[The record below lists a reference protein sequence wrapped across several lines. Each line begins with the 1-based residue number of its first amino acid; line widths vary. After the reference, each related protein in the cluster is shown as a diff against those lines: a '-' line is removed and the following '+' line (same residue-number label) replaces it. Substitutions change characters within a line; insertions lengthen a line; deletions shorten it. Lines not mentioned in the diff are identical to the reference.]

1 MVFLIIIT
9 KLKNMKKF
17 NLMLLFALFTL
28 SASAQDYVDIFKL
41 SVNNA
46 ILGNIDNNY
55 ETGVNNLNMEVYYP
69 KKLSEKAVLLTGF
82 TVENTR
88 LDLNVSRIQT
98 ADIVSG
104 RSSLTMTRFN
114 LGMKYQH
121 SEKWSGTYVF
131 LPKIASDFENIGSN
145 DFQFG
150 GLAVLD
156 YQYSE
161 TSKVKFGVYASTEN
175 HGSTIT
181 PLIGIWHRS
190 KDSKFYINATLPI
203 RMDANYALSKKF
215 SVGSDLLTSIKS
227 YNLSQV
233 DSDNYVQEESIRF
246 ALYAALGL
254 MDNSIIVRGKVGFDT
269 TDYGLFNSNQKVG
282 AQVLTFPLNTDKRTR
297 LNSEFDSSLYVG
309 FDAIYR
315 FDLTKETK

>member
-1 MVFLIIIT
+1 
-9 KLKNMKKF
+9 
-17 NLMLLFALFTL
+17 
-28 SASAQDYVDIFKL
+28 
-41 SVNNA
+41 
-46 ILGNIDNNY
+46 
-55 ETGVNNLNMEVYYP
+55 MELYYP

-88 LDLNVSRIQT
+88 LNFSQASERT
-98 ADIVSG
+98 
-104 RSSLTMTRFN
+104 SLTMTRLN

-131 LPKIASDFENIGSN
+131 LPKIASDFDNIGSN

-156 YQYSE
+156 YQYNE
-161 TSKVKFGVYASTEN
+161 TSKVKFGLYASSEN

-190 KDSKFYINATLPI
+190 KNNKFYINATLPI
-203 RMDANYALSKKF
+203 RMDANYALTKKF
-215 SVGSDLLTSIKS
+215 SVGTDLLTSIKS
-227 YNLSQV
+227 YNLSEFN
-233 DSDNYVQEESIRF
+233 SDFYTQEESIRF
-246 ALYAALGL
+246 AMYAALGL
-254 MDNSIIVRGKVGFDT
+254 MENSIILRGKVGFDT
-269 TDYGLFNSNQKVG
+269 TDYGVYSSNEKVG
-282 AQVLTFPLNTDKRTR
+282 AQVLTFPLSTDKRNR
-297 LNSEFDSSLYVG
+297 LNSEFDSSLYLG

>member
-1 MVFLIIIT
+1 
-9 KLKNMKKF
+9 MKKIK
-17 NLMLLFALFTL
+17 LLLLFALFTV
-28 SASAQDYVDIFKL
+28 SVNAQDYVDIFKL
-41 SVNNA
+41 SLNNA
-46 ILGNIDNNY
+46 TLGNLDNDY
-55 ETGVNNLNMEVYYP
+55 ETSVNNLNMEVYYP

-88 LDLNVSRIQT
+88 LNFSEGEERT
-98 ADIVSG
+98 
-104 RSSLTMTRFN
+104 SLTMTRLN

-156 YQYSE
+156 YQYNE
-161 TSKVKFGVYASTEN
+161 TSKVKIGLYASSEN

-190 KDSKFYINATLPI
+190 KNNKFYINTTLPI
-203 RMDANYALSKKF
+203 RMDANYALTKNF
-215 SVGSDLLTSIKS
+215 SVGTDLLTSIKS
-227 YNLSQV
+227 YNLSEAN
-233 DSDNYVQEESIRF
+233 SDFYTQEESIRF
-246 ALYAALGL
+246 AMYAAFGF
-254 MDNSIIVRGKVGFDT
+254 MENAIILRGKVGFDT
-269 TDYGLFNSNQKVG
+269 TDYGVYNSNEKVG
-282 AQVLTFPLNTDKRTR
+282 AQVLTFPLSTDKRNR
-297 LNSEFDSSLYVG
+297 LNSEFDSSLYIG

-315 FDLTKETK
+315 FDLTKESK

>member
-1 MVFLIIIT
+1 
-9 KLKNMKKF
+9 MKKIK
-17 NLMLLFALFTL
+17 LLLLFALFTV
-28 SASAQDYVDIFKL
+28 AANAQDYVDIFKL
-41 SVNNA
+41 SLNNA
-46 ILGNIDNNY
+46 TLGNVDNDY
-55 ETGVNNLNMEVYYP
+55 ETSVNNLNMEVYYP

-88 LDLNVSRIQT
+88 VNYLFENPTNIFQVS
-98 ADIVSG
+98 D
-104 RSSLTMTRFN
+104 RSNLTMTRLN

-161 TSKVKFGVYASTEN
+161 SYKIKFGLYASSEN

-181 PLIGIWHRS
+181 PLIGLWHRS

-203 RMDANYALSKKF
+203 RMDANYALSKNF
-215 SVGSDLLTSIKS
+215 SVGSDLATSIKS
-227 YNLSQV
+227 YNLSELN
-233 DSDNYVQEESIRF
+233 SDKYVQEESIRF

-254 MDNSIIVRGKVGFDT
+254 MDNSIILRGKVGFDT
-269 TDYGLFNSNQKVG
+269 TDYGVFDSNEKVG
-282 AQVLTFPLNTDKRTR
+282 AQVLTFPLSTDKRFR
-297 LNSEFDSSLYVG
+297 INSEFDSSLYIG
-309 FDAIYR
+309 FDAVYR

>member
-1 MVFLIIIT
+1 
-9 KLKNMKKF
+9 MKKI
-17 NLMLLFALFTL
+17 NLLLFFALFTL
-28 SASAQDYVDIFKL
+28 TASAQDYVDIFKL

-46 ILGNIDNNY
+46 TLGNIDNNY

-69 KKLSEKAVLLTGF
+69 KKLSDKAVLLTGF

-156 YQYSE
+156 YQYNA
-161 TSKVKFGVYASTEN
+161 TSKIKFGVYASSEN

-190 KDSKFYINATLPI
+190 KNSKFYINATLPI

-233 DSDNYVQEESIRF
+233 NSDNYVQEESIRF

-282 AQVLTFPLNTDKRTR
+282 AQVLTFPLNTDNRTR

>member
-1 MVFLIIIT
+1 
-9 KLKNMKKF
+9 MKKI
-17 NLMLLFALFTL
+17 NLLLFFALFTL
-28 SASAQDYVDIFKL
+28 TASAQDYVDIFKL

-46 ILGNIDNNY
+46 TLGNIDNNY

-69 KKLSEKAVLLTGF
+69 KKLSDKAVLLTGF
-82 TVENTR
+82 TVENTK
-88 LDLNVSRIQT
+88 LNLRPNV
-98 ADIVSG
+98 D

-190 KDSKFYINATLPI
+190 KNSKFYINATLPI

-233 DSDNYVQEESIRF
+233 NSDNYVQEESIRF

-282 AQVLTFPLNTDKRTR
+282 AQVLTFPLNTDNRTR

>member
-1 MVFLIIIT
+1 MVFLILIT
-9 KLKNMKKF
+9 KLKNMKKIK
-17 NLMLLFALFTL
+17 LMLFFALFTL
-28 SASAQDYVDIFKL
+28 SASAQDYVDILKL
-41 SVNNA
+41 SVNNTT
-46 ILGNIDNNY
+46 LGNIDNNY
-55 ETGVNNLNMEVYYP
+55 ETSVNNLNMEVYYP

-156 YQYSE
+156 YQYNE
-161 TSKVKFGVYASTEN
+161 TSKVKFGVYASSEN

-227 YNLSQV
+227 YNLSQLN
-233 DSDNYVQEESIRF
+233 SDNYVQEESIRF
-246 ALYAALGL
+246 AFYAALGM
-254 MDNSIIVRGKVGFDT
+254 MDNSIILRGRVGFDT
-269 TDYGLFNSNQKVG
+269 TDYGVFNSNQKVG
-282 AQVLTFPLNTDKRTR
+282 AQVLTFPLSTDKRTR

>member
-1 MVFLIIIT
+1 
-9 KLKNMKKF
+9 
-17 NLMLLFALFTL
+17 
-28 SASAQDYVDIFKL
+28 
-41 SVNNA
+41 
-46 ILGNIDNNY
+46 
-55 ETGVNNLNMEVYYP
+55 MEVYYP
-69 KKLSEKAVLLTGF
+69 KKLSDKAVLLTGF

-88 LDLNVSRIQT
+88 LDLNVSRIST
-98 ADIVSG
+98 ANFVSG
-104 RSSLTMTRFN
+104 RSSLTMTRLN

-161 TSKVKFGVYASTEN
+161 SYKIKFGLYASSEN

-181 PLIGIWHRS
+181 PLIGLWHRS
-190 KDSKFYINATLPI
+190 KDNKFYINATLPI
-203 RMDANYALSKKF
+203 RMDANYALSKSF
-215 SVGSDLLTSIKS
+215 SVGSDLATSIKS
-227 YNLSQV
+227 YNLSQINTA
-233 DSDNYVQEESIRF
+233 SYVQEESIRF

-254 MDNSIIVRGKVGFDT
+254 MDNSIILRGKVGFDT
-269 TDYGLFNSNQKVG
+269 TDYGVFNSNQKVG
-282 AQVLTFPLNTDKRTR
+282 AQVLTFPLSTDKRNR

-315 FDLTKETK
+315 FDLNKTK

>member
-1 MVFLIIIT
+1 
-9 KLKNMKKF
+9 MKKIKL
-17 NLMLLFALFTL
+17 LMLFALFTV
-28 SASAQDYVDIFKL
+28 SVNAQDYVDIFKL
-41 SVNNA
+41 SLNNA
-46 ILGNIDNNY
+46 TLGNVDNDY
-55 ETGVNNLNMEVYYP
+55 ETGVNNLNMEVYYL

-88 LDLNVSRIQT
+88 LNFAEGAERT
-98 ADIVSG
+98 
-104 RSSLTMTRFN
+104 SLTMTRLN

-131 LPKIASDFENIGSN
+131 LPKIASDFDNIGSN

-156 YQYSE
+156 YQYNE
-161 TSKVKFGVYASTEN
+161 TSKVKFGLYASSEN

-181 PLIGIWHRS
+181 PLIGLWHRS
-190 KDSKFYINATLPI
+190 KDKKFYINATLPI
-203 RMDANYALSKKF
+203 RMDANYALTKNF

-227 YNLSQV
+227 YNLSEFN
-233 DSDNYVQEESIRF
+233 SDFYTQEESIRF
-246 ALYAALGL
+246 AMYAALGL
-254 MDNSIIVRGKVGFDT
+254 MDNSIILRGKVGFDT
-269 TDYGLFNSNQKVG
+269 TDYGVYSSNEKVG
-282 AQVLTFPLNTDKRTR
+282 AQVLTFPLSTDKRNR

-315 FDLTKETK
+315 FDLTKTTK

>member
-9 KLKNMKKF
+9 KLKNMKKS

-46 ILGNIDNNY
+46 TLGNIDNNY

-88 LDLNVSRIQT
+88 LNLSPN
-98 ADIVSG
+98 AD

-121 SEKWSGTYVF
+121 SGKWSGTYVF

-190 KDSKFYINATLPI
+190 KDNKFYINATLPI

-233 DSDNYVQEESIRF
+233 NSDNYVQEESIRF

>member
-1 MVFLIIIT
+1 
-9 KLKNMKKF
+9 MKKIK
-17 NLMLLFALFTL
+17 LMLFFALFTL
-28 SASAQDYVDIFKL
+28 SASAQDYVDILKL
-41 SVNNA
+41 SVNNTT
-46 ILGNIDNNY
+46 LGNIDNNY
-55 ETGVNNLNMEVYYP
+55 ETSVNNLNMEVYYP

-156 YQYSE
+156 YQYNE
-161 TSKVKFGVYASTEN
+161 TSKVKFGVYASSEN

-190 KDSKFYINATLPI
+190 KNSKFYINATLPI

-227 YNLSQV
+227 YNLSQLN
-233 DSDNYVQEESIRF
+233 SDNYVQEESIRF
-246 ALYAALGL
+246 AFYAALGM
-254 MDNSIIVRGKVGFDT
+254 MDNSIILRGRVGFDT
-269 TDYGLFNSNQKVG
+269 TDYGVFNSNQKVG
-282 AQVLTFPLNTDKRTR
+282 AQVLTFPLSTDKRTR